1 VHVTT
6 ATPPLVQ
13 AAAASRLRAA
23 IARLNRMLRQQTVG
37 ELTLSQWSALIT
49 VESSSGLRIG
59 ELADRE
65 HVSAPTATRLVA
77 ALEAQGLVSRVT
89 DANDRRSAFIAVT
102 EAGAAALAEAR
113 RARTASLA
121 SRLARMSAE
130 DLQRLLD
137 ALPVLERLS
146 EEPAAG

>member
-1 VHVTT
+1 MTT
-6 ATPPLVQ
+6 ATPTLAQ
-13 AAAASRLRAA
+13 AAAAGRLRAA

-49 VESSSGLRIG
+49 LESTSGLRIG

-77 ALEAQGLVSRVT
+77 SLEALGLVSRTT
-89 DANDRRSAFIAVT
+89 DATDRRSAVVAVT
-102 EAGAAALAEAR
+102 AAGGHAISEAR

-121 SRLARMSAE
+121 GRLAGLSTD

-146 EEPAAG
+146 EDAPAA